1 MTSTFAVGTRLR
13 NEFNKETFIFTHDV
27 ADGTVAEFDVHLGP
41 GGSGGGNAMQH
52 IHPHADERFTVHR
65 GAIAVTVNGVSHH
78 VAAGESLTVP
88 MGASHCFRNA
98 VNGTTELT
106 VRFSPGGQQLR
117 FFANFA
123 TIVSQRREWFKPDGT
138 PHFLLMALVLWVYRD
153 CYCVAGPP
161 FWLQRIVFGAL
172 APLAR
177 LRGYSI
183 AIAPRPSAPSESRL
197 AVSQN

>member
-1 MTSTFAVGTRLR
+1 MTSTITIGMRLR

-27 ADGTVAEFDVHLGP
+27 ADASIAEFDVHLDP
-41 GGSGGGNAMQH
+41 GGSGGGNAMEH

-65 GAIAVTVNGVSHH
+65 GAIAVTVNGISHH
-78 VAAGESLTVP
+78 VAAGESFTVP

-98 VNGTTELT
+98 VDDKTELT
-106 VRFSPGGQQLR
+106 IRFSPSGQQLR

-123 TIVSQRREWFKPDGT
+123 TIVSQKTNWFKSDGA
-138 PHFLLMALVLWVYRD
+138 PHFLLMALILSVYRD
-153 CYCVAGPP
+153 CYFVAGPP
-161 FWLQRIVFGAL
+161 FWLQRAIFGAL

-183 AIAPRPSAPSESRL
+183 DVEPLPDRNPEYRL
-197 AVSQN
+197 VADQN